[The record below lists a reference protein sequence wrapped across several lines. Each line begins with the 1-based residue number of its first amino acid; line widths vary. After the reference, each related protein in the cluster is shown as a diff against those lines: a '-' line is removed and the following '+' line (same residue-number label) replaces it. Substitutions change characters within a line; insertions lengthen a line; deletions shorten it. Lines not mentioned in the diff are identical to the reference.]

1 MSTIFTKIIK
11 GEIPCNKILENENF
25 LAFHDIHPQAKI
37 HALII
42 PKTEYKNFQEVDSEI
57 MKDMSDFIKEVARTL
72 KIDKSGY
79 RLTTNCGEDAR
90 QEVQHLHFHMLGGEK
105 L

>member
-1 MSTIFTKIIK
+1 MSTIFTKIIN
-11 GEIPCNKILENENF
+11 GEVPCNKILEDNQF
-25 LAFHDIHPQAKI
+25 LAFYDIAPQAKI

-42 PKTEYKNFQEVDSEI
+42 PKQEFKNFQEVDSEI
-57 MKDMSDFIKEVARTL
+57 MKDMSEFIKSVATVL
-72 KIDKSGY
+72 NIDKSGY
-79 RLTTNCGEDAR
+79 RLITNCGKDSN